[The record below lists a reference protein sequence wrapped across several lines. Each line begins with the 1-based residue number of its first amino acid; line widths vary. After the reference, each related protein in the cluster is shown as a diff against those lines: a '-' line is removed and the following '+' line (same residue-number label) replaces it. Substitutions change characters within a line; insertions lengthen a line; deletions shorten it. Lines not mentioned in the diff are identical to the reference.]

1 MSHQQRR
8 KPKSF
13 IFFNSRLTT
22 HNSQLTTGFTLL
34 EVLVALAVLSI
45 ALVVLL
51 GLRNRD
57 VDLVKETRY
66 VTVATALARM
76 KIVETEMEGFPEIGE
91 MAGEFGEGYPE
102 FRWHRVI
109 SSTPFDYVRELRVSV
124 EWGQNDREG
133 VELVNYVFQEQ

>member
-1 MSHQQRR
+1 MIDQKRR
-8 KPKSF
+8 KPK
-13 IFFNSRLTT
+13 IFNV
-22 HNSQLTTGFTLL
+22 NSQLETRNSQPGFTLL
-34 EVLVALAVLSI
+34 EVLVALAVLSL

-57 VDLVKETRY
+57 VGLVTETRY
-66 VTVATALARM
+66 LTAATALARM
-76 KIVETEMEGFPEIGE
+76 KMVETGMEGFPEIGE

-109 SSTPFDYVRELRVSV
+109 SSTPFDYVREVRTSV
-124 EWGQNDREG
+124 MWGKNDRES